1 MSGGFLYSE
10 FHCYTIAHWA
20 PITTLDPKSAMVNKL
35 KQKNFA
41 KGFTMKMTQKC
52 NA

>member
-20 PITTLDPKSAMVNKL
+20 PITTLDPIV
-35 KQKNFA
+35 
-41 KGFTMKMTQKC
+41 FTRIFISC
-52 NA
+52 DWPERFILAN